1 MGVYNILKAEIKCP
15 RCSQTAEQEIDL
27 YFGYQNEMLKFRL
40 GDRYVWREGK
50 EVQNGGRPENGN
62 IDGEGYVE
70 CRLCKKDFFVKVE
83 VGNDVIEKV
92 EHNSTKELFVN

>member
-1 MGVYNILKAEIKCP
+1 
-15 RCSQTAEQEIDL
+15 
-27 YFGYQNEMLKFRL
+27 MLKFNL
-40 GDRYVWREGK
+40 GDRYVWRDGK

-83 VGNDVIEKV
+83 VRNDVIENV
-92 EHNSTKELFVN
+92 EKDSLNEPFIK